1 MHMQATTV
9 SLAKCCHVCRRQEGC
24 VEMMM
29 VMLVMLTTYTVF
41 FAWRANLD
49 IDKPL
54 YRGVVS
60 MSVIHFVIS
69 SDLKTPPPY
78 PLDFHPPPPMA
89 TPFSCICVPLWLCFP
104 FSLHFIPLLSLTLFF
119 HKSLSVSVSVIV
131 CLCVCLSL
139 SLFHL
144 WREVSF
150 ESMLELHDEFV
161 CVCVRVCVRAC
172 VCVHIHV
179 INTVFPFGKSGLHPD
194 RARSN
199 TAVWFHLYHS
209 FLIDSFL
216 IER

>member
-1 MHMQATTV
+1 MYAGSKKIMVCMHMQATTV

-69 SDLKTPPPY
+69 NDLKTPPPY
-78 PLDFHPPPPMA
+78 PLDFRPPLPWK
-89 TPFSCICVPLWLCFP
+89 PLSPVFVSLCGCCFP

-119 HKSLSVSVSVIV
+119 HKPLSVTVSVIV

-139 SLFHL
+139 SFFHL
-144 WREVSF
+144 
-150 ESMLELHDEFV
+150 
-161 CVCVRVCVRAC
+161 
-172 VCVHIHV
+172 
-179 INTVFPFGKSGLHPD
+179 
-194 RARSN
+194 
-199 TAVWFHLYHS
+199 
-209 FLIDSFL
+209 
-216 IER
+216 